1 MATQAHL
8 ATQQLME
15 NFRFNAAL
23 KAASVESALFH
34 LKLNTLTIDELEDLA
49 WCFAFNN
56 GNSKIAPSERESAL
70 ATACLEQIDKLEAKD
85 IKD

>member
-8 ATQQLME
+8 TTELLME